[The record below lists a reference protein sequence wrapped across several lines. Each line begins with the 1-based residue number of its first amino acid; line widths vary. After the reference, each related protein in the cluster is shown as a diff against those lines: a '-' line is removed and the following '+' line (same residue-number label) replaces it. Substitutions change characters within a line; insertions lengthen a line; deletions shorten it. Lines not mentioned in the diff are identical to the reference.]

1 MSQPQVIPH
10 VFLTRFNLPANR
22 VEQSIFSDEWL
33 TDRMRLFE
41 KYTVPSV
48 RQQTN
53 VRWIIYLDQST
64 PPWLRDRMSE
74 LEAELP
80 LWPFY
85 LDRALTP
92 QAIRSHLKEVVP
104 EGGPVMTSNLDNDDG
119 LASDY
124 VDRLR
129 ALVPDIRPVALYL
142 TAGLIRADGEVYR
155 RHDRSNAFSAVV
167 DDLSSATFETC
178 WSRFHNQLEEVMPA
192 VRGDGAPAWLQV
204 VHGRNVSNRVGG
216 RLADPRQ
223 FARLFP
229 GLLDDAAAPT
239 VRTRTKDLLA
249 RPTRTVRDRVL
260 RPGAAVVRRVI
271 GQDRYETL
279 RLRLQRR

>member
-1 MSQPQVIPH
+1 MNQPPALPH

-41 KYTVPSV
+41 RYTVPSV
-48 RQQTN
+48 RQQTD
-53 VRWIIYLDQST
+53 VRWIIYLDQAT
-64 PPWLRDRMSE
+64 PQWLRDRMSE
-74 LEAELP
+74 LAGELS

-92 QAIRSHLKEVVP
+92 ETIRSHLEQVVP
-104 EGGPVMTSNLDNDDG
+104 EGGSVMTSNLDNDDG

-129 ALVPDIRPVALYL
+129 SLVPASRPVALYL
-142 TAGLIRADGEVYR
+142 TQGLIRTEGEVYR
-155 RHDRSNAFSAVV
+155 RSDRRNAFSAVV

-178 WSRFHNQLEEVMPA
+178 WSRFHNELEEAMPA
-192 VRGDGAPAWLQV
+192 VREDGAPAWLQV

-216 RLADPRQ
+216 TLASPKQ
-223 FARLFP
+223 FAQLYP
-229 GLLDDAAAPT
+229 GLLDDVVEPT
-239 VRTRTKDLLA
+239 WSARAKYQLA
-249 RPTRTVRDRVL
+249 RPARGLRDRVL
-260 RPGAAVVRRVI
+260 RPGAAVIRGII
-271 GQDRYETL
+271 GQERYESL
-279 RLRLQRR
+279 KLRLQRP